1 MKRDREGR
9 LGEGIARW
17 RLILAGYR
25 IVETNYRTRYGEIDI
40 VAKDG
45 DDLVFVEVKTK
56 RSKEYGQPEE
66 AVDERKQ
73 NKITRMALMYLTE
86 REGGRDVAC
95 RFDVV
100 TVDLS
105 GMLPRV
111 RVIPNAF
118 EANCQ

>member
-1 MKRDREGR
+1 MKPDKEGR
-9 LGEGIARW
+9 LGERLARW
-17 RLILAGYR
+17 RLVLSGYR
-25 IVETNYRTRYGEIDI
+25 IIDANYRTRYGEIDI

-56 RSKEYGQPEE
+56 RSKDYGPPEE
-66 AVDERKQ
+66 SVDERKQ
-73 NKITRMALMYLTE
+73 QKLTRMALMYLTE
-86 REGGRDVAC
+86 RAGGVNTAC

-105 GMLPRV
+105 GMLPRI

-118 EANCQ
+118 EAR

>member
-1 MKRDREGR
+1 MKPGKEGR
-9 LGEGIARW
+9 LGERLARW
-17 RLILAGYR
+17 RLMLSGYR
-25 IVETNYRTRYGEIDI
+25 IIEANYRTRYGEIDI

-56 RSKEYGQPEE
+56 RSKDYGPPEE

-73 NKITRMALMYLTE
+73 QKLTKMALMYLTE
-86 REGGRDVAC
+86 RAGGDTAC

-118 EANCQ
+118 DARQ